1 MKSQSPLNEIYKKG
15 LYGDYENKNE
25 ENLIKIQE
33 VSNLS
38 IFQIVKYKN
47 SKVSTNDLDID
58 GLKLSEKT
66 NSVMTNGKTRI
77 LWFGPNNWLAVSED
91 KNLFHKVNK
100 NTKETDFAVTDL
112 SNSRA
117 IIEIE
122 GKLIKEVLKKG
133 CPFNFNEFKKNNC
146 AGSVFHGINIVVDYV
161 DDNPDTLNLFT
172 LRSFGESFY
181 HHITDAALEFGYMSV

>member
-47 SKVSTNDLDID
+47 SKVSTNDLDVD

-77 LWFGPNNWLAVSED
+77 LWLGPNNWLAVSED

-100 NTKETDFAVTDL
+100 NAKETDFAITDL
-112 SNSRA
+112 SNSRT

-133 CPFNFNEFKKNNC
+133 CPFNFNELSKNNC
-146 AGSVFHGINIVVDYV
+146 INSVFHGITITIDMLE
-161 DDNPDTLNLFT
+161 DSPEKIRLFA

-181 HHITDAALEFGYMSV
+181 HSITDASLEFGYQSI

>member
-58 GLKLSEKT
+58 
-66 NSVMTNGKTRI
+66 
-77 LWFGPNNWLAVSED
+77 
-91 KNLFHKVNK
+91 
-100 NTKETDFAVTDL
+100 
-112 SNSRA
+112 
-117 IIEIE
+117 
-122 GKLIKEVLKKG
+122 
-133 CPFNFNEFKKNNC
+133 
-146 AGSVFHGINIVVDYV
+146 
-161 DDNPDTLNLFT
+161 
-172 LRSFGESFY
+172 
-181 HHITDAALEFGYMSV
+181 

>member
-58 GLKLSEKT
+58 GLKLSEKI

-77 LWFGPNNWLAVSED
+77 LW
-91 KNLFHKVNK
+91 
-100 NTKETDFAVTDL
+100 L
-112 SNSRA
+112 S
-117 IIEIE
+117 
-122 GKLIKEVLKKG
+122 LI
-133 CPFNFNEFKKNNC
+133 
-146 AGSVFHGINIVVDYV
+146 
-161 DDNPDTLNLFT
+161 
-172 LRSFGESFY
+172 
-181 HHITDAALEFGYMSV
+181 HI